1 MIRLSVEVSDGENT
15 DSARIE
21 INVKD
26 VNDRTPVF
34 EKRVYLSSV
43 PEIAPI
49 GTPIE
54 DVQAT
59 DADYGPNA
67 EITYRISKGAYD
79 DFAIDGASGKISLS
93 GELDYD
99 RRDSYSIEVI
109 AVDGGVPALTGTA
122 TLTVRNIS
130 IQTT

>member
-1 MIRLSVEVSDGENT
+1 M
-15 DSARIE
+15 
-21 INVKD
+21 KD

-34 EKRVYLSSV
+34 EKQTYLSSV

-59 DADYGPNA
+59 DADFGPNA

-79 DFAIDGASGKISLS
+79 DFAINALTGQITLN

-109 AVDGGVPALTGTA
+109 AVDTLDEVMEHALLIGEMKTSLVERLSA
-122 TLTVRNIS
+122 VIDRLTPEVSPNS
-130 IQTT
+130 QLS